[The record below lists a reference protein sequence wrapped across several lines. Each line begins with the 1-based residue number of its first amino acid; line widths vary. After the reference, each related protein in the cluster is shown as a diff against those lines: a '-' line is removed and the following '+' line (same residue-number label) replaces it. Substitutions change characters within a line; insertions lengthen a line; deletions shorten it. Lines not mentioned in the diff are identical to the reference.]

1 MSSIDE
7 FRKYKFEEDEEF
19 NQFLSNIGI
28 SPDPSES
35 QKERLLLEAKIFF
48 FRKKTGSLL
57 TVDEY
62 LKTQSPTTKQAEEPV
77 LTFAEIKHLIE
88 TGQAHLIPNNKVI
101 PDKINDE
108 TPSRSI
114 APT

>member
-19 NQFLSNIGI
+19 NARLCQMDNASYLTFAKAIPQQYRDLS
-28 SPDPSES
+28 
-35 QKERLLLEAKIFF
+35 
-48 FRKKTGSLL
+48 GS
-57 TVDEY
+57 Y
-62 LKTQSPTTKQAEEPV
+62 PTTKQAEEPV

-114 APT
+114 APVRRKPWEVAQTNEANVTQT